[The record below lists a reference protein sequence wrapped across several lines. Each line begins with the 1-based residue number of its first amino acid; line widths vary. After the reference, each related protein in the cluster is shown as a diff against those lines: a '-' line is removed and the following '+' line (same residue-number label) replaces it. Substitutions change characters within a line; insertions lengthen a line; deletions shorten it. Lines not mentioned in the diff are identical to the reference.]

1 MTNPMTDTTALLSAL
16 HIAAAALTESAMSR
30 ESDLIDC
37 DDEAEAA
44 GFRAARGTLNLFA
57 EAVADIRQGLD
68 AGTAS
73 LGACVL
79 TAIER
84 TAQRNQMLDVVADLR
99 RDLAAAEAARD
110 AAYAQRDAAVS
121 EREAMLVERDEARVI
136 YCDAEAECV
145 SYDHIATSP
154 ETIAEE
160 HGWQYLL
167 PMLADRREARPP
179 ATD

>member
-1 MTNPMTDTTALLSAL
+1 MNNPMTDTTALLSAL
-16 HIAAAALTESAMSR
+16 RVAAAALTESAMSR
-30 ESDLIDC
+30 ESDPIDC

-68 AGTAS
+68 AGTAT
-73 LGACVL
+73 LGACL
-79 TAIER
+79 LRAIER
-84 TAQRNQMLDVVADLR
+84 TAQRNQLLDHIADLR

-110 AAYAQRDAAVS
+110 
-121 EREAMLVERDEARVI
+121 EARII
-136 YCDAEAECV
+136 YCDSEAECL

-154 ETIAEE
+154 EKIAEE

-167 PMLADRREARPP
+167 PMLADRREAGPP